1 MAHMLRMIAVLALV
15 FWCGPFA
22 FADGP
27 RPVTVGIHIN
37 DINDISLQTD
47 SFTIDFYVWQRW
59 TDKNFDPSKTLEYMN
74 AFQVWDNSVVPLYDA
89 PQVLK
94 DGSYYMAT
102 RYRGQF
108 SSKMP
113 LVKYPFD
120 QQSLHIDFEDNVSAS
135 NTQVYVPDKIA
146 VTLNPNIKLSGYVIR
161 QPTIT
166 IADNTYNTAFGNTDL
181 KTNDTYSRATLTI
194 PVVRP
199 NITFGIKVIL
209 PIFLVA
215 ACASLVFW
223 VHPSLADGRIGLGI
237 TALLTLVALQL
248 TTNDKLPD
256 VDYLMMIDGLFFM
269 SYIFVIAC
277 LGQVVRSSWL
287 THAGNDAAAIVQDRK
302 AFAVLVTLL
311 VLGMAG
317 FMAMTLMGG

>member
-1 MAHMLRMIAVLALV
+1 MSHVLRLIAIILSVFLANT
-15 FWCGPFA
+15 A
-22 FADGP
+22 IAETP
-27 RPVTVGIHIN
+27 RPVTIGIHIN
-37 DINDISLQTD
+37 DINDINLQSD
-47 SFTIDFYVWQRW
+47 SFTIDYYIWQRW
-59 TDKNFDPSKTLEYMN
+59 TDKNYDPSKTLEYMN
-74 AFQVWDNSVVPLYDA
+74 AFQVWDNSSVPLYDT
-89 PQVLK
+89 PLLLK
-94 DGSYYMAT
+94 DGTYYMAT

-120 QQSLHIDFEDNVSAS
+120 QQNLHIDFEDNTSGSSV
-135 NTQVYVPDKIA
+135 QIYVPDNVA
-146 VTLNPNIKLSGYVIR
+146 VTMNPNIKLSGYVIQ
-161 QPTIT
+161 QPTIN
-166 IADNTYNTAFGNTDL
+166 ISNNTYNTRFGNTDL
-181 KTNDTYSRATLTI
+181 KTSDTYSRAMLSI
-194 PVVRP
+194 PIARP

-287 THAGNDAAAIVQDRK
+287 THAGNDAAAIKQDRR
-302 AFAVLVTLL
+302 AFVVLVALL
-311 VLGMAG
+311 IVGIVG
-317 FMAMTLMGG
+317 FMGVTLTGG